1 MTRAFRFG
9 CGLFYD
15 SRVELVEAAR
25 KAESLGYSIALIA
38 DHYVPML
45 SPLVTL
51 QCVADATEKLRVG
64 TFVVANDYRHPLEL
78 AKQFATLDVLSGGRA
93 EVGIGS
99 GYAQNEYD
107 SIGLRY
113 DSAGVRIERLGE
125 ALQIMRRALDGEKIT
140 FEGKHYRVT
149 EYEPF
154 PRPVQDHLPIL
165 VGGGGRKVLSLA
177 GQYGDIVGF
186 AASGAGFGGD
196 PFRSGSWE
204 ATVEKLGWIRAAAGE
219 RFDALEFNSYSSLC
233 PPQITDEP
241 LKVATQYLDR
251 VRERRPNVSVTPAEL
266 LDSPHV
272 FVGSVDFLVEKFQRM
287 RAELGISYFMLFDPD
302 GLAPVVE
309 RLAGT

>member
-1 MTRAFRFG
+1 VKRPFRFG

-15 SRVELVEAAR
+15 TREEVVESAR

-64 TFVVANDYRHPLEL
+64 TFVIANDYRHPVEL

-113 DSAGVRIERLGE
+113 ESAGVRIERLGE
-125 ALQIMRRALDGEKIT
+125 ALQIIRRALDGEKFS
-140 FEGKHYRVT
+140 FEGKHYRIT
-149 EYEPF
+149 DYEPF
-154 PRPVQDHLPIL
+154 PRPVQAHLPIL

-177 GQYGDIVGF
+177 GRYGDIVGF

-196 PFRSGSWE
+196 PFRSGSWD
-204 ATVEKLGWIRAAAGE
+204 ATLEKLGWIREAAGD
-219 RFDALEFNSYSSLC
+219 RFDTLELNSYSSLC
-233 PPQITDEP
+233 PHQITDQP
-241 LKVATQYLDR
+241 LKVATEYLER
-251 VRERRPNVSVTPAEL
+251 VRERRPDLSITPEEL
-266 LDSPHV
+266 LESPHV

-287 RAELGISYFMLFDPD
+287 RSELGISYFMLFDAD
-302 GLAPVVE
+302 SLAPVVE
-309 RLAGT
+309 RLA